1 MSRDGLGFR
10 PRERQKM
17 KFEDASKMY
26 MADRAKRLRATTLE
40 GYDSAIRRHLE
51 PAWSG
56 RDIEEITHEELQ
68 TWLDSI
74 PTAGA
79 ADKAFKTFRQI
90 YRWTIRKHQLRIW
103 DVTQGIELPKVRT
116 SKRDRMTAHDER
128 LMLREI
134 MGKPYEAVVLAA
146 ASLGLRPSEASGLDW
161 GDVDWRSGW
170 VHVQRSA
177 HTVKGGVTVE
187 YGCKTDLADRW
198 LKLPRWALERL
209 RQLRGQ
215 RRAGRLRGDLSPK
228 CIYSRL
234 KRLLTNIGLPSISM
248 EALRHSWATI
258 AIESG
263 AALADVAVALGHTS
277 VEMCRRHYLMST
289 RAVVERAELAFS
301 RAVVAP

>member
-1 MSRDGLGFR
+1 MV
-10 PRERQKM
+10 
-17 KFEDASKMY
+17 
-26 MADRAKRLRATTLE
+26 DRAKRLRATTLE
-40 GYDSAIRRHLE
+40 GYESAIRKHIA
-51 PAWSG
+51 PAWTG
-56 RDIEEITHEELQ
+56 REVESITHEELQ
-68 TWLDSI
+68 SWVDSI

-103 DVTQGIELPKVRT
+103 DVTQGVELPKRRMA
-116 SKRDRMTAHDER
+116 KRGRMTASEER
-128 LMLREI
+128 RMLREVI
-134 MGKPYEAVVLAA
+134 GEPYEAVVLAGA
-146 ASLGLRPSEASGLDW
+146 ALGLRPSEAAGLDW
-161 GDVDWRSGW
+161 SDVDWRSGW
-170 VHVQRSA
+170 VHVQRGA
-177 HTVKGGVTVE
+177 HTVHGGVTVE

-215 RRAGRLRGDLSPK
+215 RRAGRMRGDLSPK

-234 KRLLTNIGLPSISM
+234 KRLLKRIGLPSISM

-277 VEMCRRHYLMST
+277 VEMCRRHYLLST
-289 RAVVERAELAFS
+289 RAVVERAGAVYS
-301 RAVVAP
+301 RALMAG